1 MLISPLTHCI
11 NFTCCGGG
19 LFSIRGHVPG
29 SQSCTDPGKEEASGI
44 RGQIPGGRGQS
55 CTGKEEFS
63 FSYQKGIM

>member
-29 SQSCTDPGKEEASGI
+29 SQSCADPGKEETSRIRGQVSGSQSCAGPGKEEASGI
-44 RGQIPGGRGQS
+44 RGQG
-55 CTGKEEFS
+55 
-63 FSYQKGIM
+63 